1 MYLSIYL
8 CTYLSIYLSVYL
20 PMYLSIYLPIYLF
33 IILSLHIHCYSRIL
47 DTEGAEES
55 VLRGTDFDAAQF
67 DAVAMEC
74 DEHDVQKNERK
85 TSILESH
92 GFKCQLIERNCMCK
106 HERYVP
112 SSAKS
117 LSVLQKWDGQK
128 WAQTYQQTTTTRAH
142 RSTNATSHAIAS

>member
-1 MYLSIYL
+1 ML
-8 CTYLSIYLSVYL
+8 
-20 PMYLSIYLPIYLF
+20 
-33 IILSLHIHCYSRIL
+33 LHIHYYSSSCRIL

-55 VLRGTDFDAAQF
+55 VLRGTDFHAVHF

-74 DEHDVQKNERK
+74 DEHDVHKNERK

-92 GFKCQLIERNCMCK
+92 GFKCRLVERNCMCK
-106 HERYVP
+106 HDRYVP

-128 WAQTYQQTTTTRAH
+128 WTQTYQQQTMTTTS
-142 RSTNATSHAIAS
+142 STHPAANATSHANAS